1 MTIRTSIILT
11 CFLILTWQGLVI
23 TRTLQT
29 RLEERTNQVQTL
41 LNQI

>member
-1 MTIRTSIILT
+1 MIRTIIYLS
-11 CFLILTWQGLVI
+11 CFLILLWQGLTI
-23 TRTLQT
+23 SNTLKT

>member
-1 MTIRTSIILT
+1 MTRTIIFLS
-11 CFLILTWQGLVI
+11 CFLILLWQGLVI

>member
-1 MTIRTSIILT
+1 MTRSIIFLS
-11 CFLILTWQGLVI
+11 CFLILLWQGL
-23 TRTLQT
+23 TNTNTLKT